1 MDWEGKIITSHL
13 TCSATSRTL
22 MPGELF
28 FSALV
33 MKDGLFQRLDFS
45 SDAWATQ
52 EQNSF
57 LSWWRQKI
65 LLPGNTSKPFKL
77 NATTLVQI
85 FTNMKDARTRSQQCL
100 VYVVALALVRA
111 RKFHLLE
118 VRSEGDHKLL
128 MIQDRTAGLIHRI
141 RDPQLGINEES
152 DVLNSLLE
160 LTNSGESL
168 E

>member
-22 MPGELF
+22 MPGESF

-33 MKDGLFQRLDFS
+33 LKEGLFQRLDFS

-52 EQNSF
+52 EQIPF

-65 LLPGNTSKPFKL
+65 LPPGNTFKPFKL

-85 FTNMKDARTRSQQCL
+85 FTNMKDTRTRSQQCL

-118 VRSEGDHKLL
+118 VRSEGDHQILI
-128 MIQDRTAGLIHRI
+128 IQDRAASLIHRV
-141 RDPQLGINEES
+141 RDPQLEINEEYE
-152 DVLNSLLE
+152 VLNNLLE
-160 LTNSGESL
+160 LTSSGGSL

>member
-22 MPGELF
+22 MPGESF

-33 MKDGLFQRLDFS
+33 VKDGLFQRLDFS
-45 SDAWATQ
+45 SDAWTTQ
-52 EQNSF
+52 EQGSF

-65 LLPGNTSKPFKL
+65 LPPGNTSKPFKL
-77 NATTLVQI
+77 NATTLTQI

-118 VRSEGDHKLL
+118 VRSEDGYQLL
-128 MIQDRTAGLIHRI
+128 IIQDRAAGLIHRL
-141 RDPQLGINEES
+141 RDPQLGFNEES
-152 DVLNSLLE
+152 DVLNNLLE
-160 LTNSGESL
+160 LTNSTGPID
-168 E
+168 